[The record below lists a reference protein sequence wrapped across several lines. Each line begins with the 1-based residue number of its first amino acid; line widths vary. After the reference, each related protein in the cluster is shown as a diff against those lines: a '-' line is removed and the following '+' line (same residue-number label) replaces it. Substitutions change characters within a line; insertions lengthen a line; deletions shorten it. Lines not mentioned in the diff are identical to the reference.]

1 MRLTYSQDR
10 ADAIQ
15 GAEEVA
21 LTLAMHGEK
30 GFEHL
35 VNEPLFNRYVGTIR
49 FQILRRL
56 TLISDHE
63 VVPREVR
70 KRASHCGGVMP
81 RAYLAAFED
90 TPLCADPGNQA
101 YAVIVDRLIAECQ
114 QEVAVHA
121 DIQMRQ
127 QIDALQNFNW
137 EHKGD
142 VVEAAL
148 AAACY
153 ACNAQMRTE
162 MTWEGLAGGT
172 HAEGDLPT

>member
-1 MRLTYSQDR
+1 
-10 ADAIQ
+10 
-15 GAEEVA
+15 
-21 LTLAMHGEK
+21 MHGEK

-35 VNEPLFNRYVGTIR
+35 RDFLPFNGYVGNLR

-56 TLISDHE
+56 TLISDYE
-63 VVPREVR
+63 VVPRELR
-70 KRASHCGGVMP
+70 KLASHCGGVEP
-81 RAYLAAFED
+81 NQFLAAFVD
-90 TPLCADPGNQA
+90 TPRCADPGNRA
-101 YAVIVDRLIAECQ
+101 YGVIVDRLIAECQ

-127 QIDALQNFNW
+127 RIDALQNFNW

-153 ACNAQMRTE
+153 ACNAQMGTE

-172 HAEGDLPT
+172 HASGDLPT